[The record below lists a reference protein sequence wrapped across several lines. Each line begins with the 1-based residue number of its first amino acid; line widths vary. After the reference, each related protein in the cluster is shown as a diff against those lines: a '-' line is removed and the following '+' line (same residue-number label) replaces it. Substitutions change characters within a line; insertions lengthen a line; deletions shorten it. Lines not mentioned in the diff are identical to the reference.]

1 MEAVESAATGL
12 GRIGWKL
19 ATGRGRR
26 TRALLPPAVVRR
38 GAYLPETLA
47 LFWSGCSG
55 NIRDGLA
62 LTPRLTDIVE
72 RGVPHAP
79 PHRDGAAVR
88 RVLLAEDDA
97 AERAR
102 LGAILAEADYSIVE
116 AGSGEDALGAY
127 VREPTQLVLL
137 DLDLP
142 GLSGVE
148 VCRRIRAIDA
158 ARATYVLVY
167 SRCESLAALVTAL
180 DAGADDYIL
189 LPRNADIVRTR
200 IAIAERRL
208 AREEVRRVAEADAA
222 RARYLAGVGEMAIAL
237 QHEINNPL
245 AAILAHA
252 ELMAMDAHDAGRPDD
267 SLATI
272 LEQARRIADVVRRLS
287 SLRNPTSVEY
297 VPGKRMVHLHDD
309 G

>member
-1 MEAVESAATGL
+1 ME
-12 GRIGWKL
+12 
-19 ATGRGRR
+19 
-26 TRALLPPAVVRR
+26 R
-38 GAYLPETLA
+38 GA
-47 LFWSGCSG
+47 
-55 NIRDGLA
+55 
-62 LTPRLTDIVE
+62 
-72 RGVPHAP
+72 PHAP
-79 PHRDGAAVR
+79 PEREGEGPQ

-102 LGAILAEADYSIVE
+102 LGAILVE
-116 AGSGEDALGAY
+116 ARYTVVEALTGEDALGAY

-137 DLDLP
+137 DLDIP

-148 VCRRIRAIDA
+148 VCRRIRSLDA
-158 ARATYVLVY
+158 TRATYVLVY

-189 LPRNADIVRTR
+189 LPGNADIVRTR
-200 IAIAERRL
+200 LAIAERRL
-208 AREEVRRVAEADAA
+208 AREGARRHAEADAA

-252 ELMAMDAHDAGRPDD
+252 ELMAMDAQEAGRPDD
-267 SLATI
+267 SLVTI

-297 VPGKRMVHLHDD
+297 VPGKRMVHLHED